1 MPTALITIS
10 RNVSSPLKSKIRLTL
25 ENVSACWL
33 SSETCLH
40 SNFDFNL
47 VIAISTVV
55 ESLRGS
61 LYNQTTV
68 VVVRYYT
75 VRRPGLSFQW
85 KLRKY
90 AASFLAVGNHF
101 S

>member
-61 LYNQTTV
+61 LYNQTI